1 MKLGSVLTVA
11 EQRDSGPSICG
22 GKTYR
27 RPALPEHERP
37 GDGEEA
43 ARALEVGIS
52 YMLFPNCAVSEEVS
66 HR

>member
-1 MKLGSVLTVA
+1 MKLDSVLTVA

-37 GDGEEA
+37 GEGEEA
-43 ARALEVGIS
+43 
-52 YMLFPNCAVSEEVS
+52 EEQ
-66 HR
+66 RGKGREEAG